1 MLHLKDLFVHVPKG
15 MARTKV
21 DYNVCG
27 ITGAV
32 RVRMILQTQPGNRQ
46 RYSTVPTLY
55 RPGCPSSA
63 VDNAFT
69 YHRCDPSLI
78 PLINSG
84 CM

>member
-1 MLHLKDLFVHVPKG
+1 MR
-15 MARTKV
+15 MTRTNV
-21 DYNVCG
+21 DNNVCG

-32 RVRMILQTQPGNRQ
+32 RVRMILQTQPGNRP

-63 VDNAFT
+63 VDNLIA
-69 YHRCDPSLI
+69 YLRCDPSSI